1 MNNDRDV
8 QFLSRPRTVRI
19 LWWVFSA
26 VLALTLAVQ
35 GVVKVKGYFTVDSWF
50 GFGAVYGF
58 LACLLMVLIAK
69 VLGAFLK
76 RPRDYYQE
84 HSDDA

>member
-1 MNNDRDV
+1 MKDDHDV

-26 VLALTLAVQ
+26 VLLLTLAAQ
-35 GVVKVKGYFTVDSWF
+35 GFFKVKGYFTVDSWF

-58 LACLLMVLIAK
+58 LACLLMVLFAK
-69 VLGAFLK
+69 VLGVFLK
-76 RPRDYYQE
+76 RTRDYYRE